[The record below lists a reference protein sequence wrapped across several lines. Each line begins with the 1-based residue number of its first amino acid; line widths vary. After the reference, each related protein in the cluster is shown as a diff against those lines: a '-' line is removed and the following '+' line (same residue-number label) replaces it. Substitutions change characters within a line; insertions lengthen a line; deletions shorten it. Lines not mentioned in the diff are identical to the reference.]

1 MSENKTVKYHI
12 PEQGIYLYARTSDG
26 KTEMIVLNSTDKE
39 QVLPSQ
45 HYNALTQNS
54 KEGTIITTGKK
65 VNFTQNLTIP
75 ANRSLI
81 IEF

>member
-39 QVLPSQ
+39 QVLPSR
-45 HYNALTQNS
+45 HYNALTQGT
-54 KEGTIITTGKK
+54 KEGKIITTGKK
-65 VNFTQNLTIP
+65 VNLNQNLTVP

>member
-12 PEQGIYLYARTSDG
+12 PQQGIYLYARTSDG

-39 QVLPSQ
+39 QVLPCT
-45 HYNALTQNS
+45 HYNALTKES
-54 KEGTIITTGKK
+54 KKGKIISTGEVVKF
-65 VNFTQNLTIP
+65 NQNLILP
-75 ANRSLI
+75 ARQSLI

>member
-1 MSENKTVKYHI
+1 M
-12 PEQGIYLYARTSDG
+12 YARTSDG

-39 QVLPSQ
+39 QVLPSR
-45 HYNALTQNS
+45 HYNALTQGT
-54 KEGTIITTGKK
+54 KEGKIITTGKK
-65 VNFTQNLTIP
+65 VNLNQNLTVP

>member
-39 QVLPSQ
+39 QVLPSHSRLQ
-45 HYNALTQNS
+45 RRYNHYNRQKS
-54 KEGTIITTGKK
+54 
-65 VNFTQNLTIP
+65 
-75 ANRSLI
+75 
-81 IEF
+81 